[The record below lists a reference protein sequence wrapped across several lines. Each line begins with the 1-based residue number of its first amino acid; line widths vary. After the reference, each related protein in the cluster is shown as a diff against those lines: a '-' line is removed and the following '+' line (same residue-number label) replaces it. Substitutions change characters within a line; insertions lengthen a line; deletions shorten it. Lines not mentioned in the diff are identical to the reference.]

1 MINYVDLIK
10 KSQSSA
16 PVNVIGLAND
26 MGIKV
31 WTSISLSDE
40 ISGKL
45 FKDTKLA
52 GDSGYAIIVNG
63 KHVEGRQ
70 RFTIAHEVAH
80 FVLHRSEVGD
90 GIVEDAFYRSSL
102 SSAQE
107 VEANRLAAEI
117 LMPYA
122 LIRNVQL
129 SKAIPPTDAAA
140 LAKEF
145 NVSEVAMKIRLGINF

>member
-1 MINYVDLIK
+1 MLNYTELIK
-10 KSQSSA
+10 KSQLSA

-31 WTSISLSDE
+31 WTSQSLADD

-45 FKDTKLA
+45 FKDVKLA
-52 GDSGYAIIVNG
+52 GESGYAILVNG

-70 RFTIAHEVAH
+70 RFTIAHEIAH
-80 FVLHRSEVGD
+80 FILHRNEVGN

-107 VEANRLAAEI
+107 VEANKLAAEI
-117 LMPYA
+117 LMPYS
-122 LIRNVQL
+122 LITKVQA
-129 SKAIPPTDAAA
+129 SKAIAPSDVPR

-145 NVSEVAMKIRLGINF
+145 NVSEVAMKIRLGINY

>member
-1 MINYVDLIK
+1 MVNYTGLIK
-10 KSQSSA
+10 KSQLNA
-16 PVNVIGLAND
+16 PVNVIGLANE

-31 WTSISLSDE
+31 WTSKSLADD

-45 FKDTKLA
+45 FKDANLA

-70 RFTIAHEVAH
+70 RFTIAHEIAH
-80 FVLHRSEVGD
+80 FILHRNEVGE

-107 VEANRLAAEI
+107 VEANKLAAEI

-129 SKAIPPTDAAA
+129 SKAISPSDVPA